1 MSTSSGAASI
11 NDNKPNLELLQIARS
26 HGQKDDMESNSQ
38 GVSRVQMLLRS
49 KKDNGNEAAKR
60 KLSNMLLRTRKSG
73 SNSNMVLKT
82 KNSGNNS
89 NMLLRTRKSASAS

>member
-38 GVSRVQMLLRS
+38 GYIC
-49 KKDNGNEAAKR
+49 
-60 KLSNMLLRTRKSG
+60 
-73 SNSNMVLKT
+73 
-82 KNSGNNS
+82 
-89 NMLLRTRKSASAS
+89 